1 MVFGMIVD
9 GHPSTLLHGA
19 VYPRHLIHK
28 AVNDNGRRDADMTV
42 TVRRKLEKSGVTVKI
57 KVPVAE
63 YVGVAVSTRITEDG
77 NLSSA
82 IELVHT
88 NEDLNYR
95 VFEEEGNAHVV
106 AEWQNWGRK
115 LRLPLYIRS
124 GDGSLVA
131 YSQQIDGLMV
141 GNSNGRRM
149 FSIDA
154 ERRTRFARRRKTGE
168 QQA

>member
-9 GHPSTLLHGA
+9 GFPSTLLQGA
-19 VYPRHLIHK
+19 VYPRHRVHN
-28 AVNDNGRRDADMTV
+28 AANDNGRHDDMMTV
-42 TVRRKLEKSGVTVKI
+42 TVRRKLDKSGVTVKI

-63 YVGVAVSTRITEDG
+63 YVGVAVSTRITDEG

-82 IELVHT
+82 IELIHS
-88 NEDLNYR
+88 NDDLNYR
-95 VFEEEGNAHVV
+95 VFEEEGNSNVV

-124 GDGSLVA
+124 GDGALVA
-131 YSQQIDGLMV
+131 YSQQIDGVIV

-149 FSIDA
+149 LSAEA
-154 ERRTRFARRRKTGE
+154 ERRTRFARRRKPGE
-168 QQA
+168 KQA